1 MIGDVPRPRPPYLQ
15 LEVTRHGARVWY
27 FRRPG
32 ERRIRIRGEYGSA
45 EFIAAYEEAL
55 AGRVLV
61 HQKQLKEAGGS
72 LARLIARY
80 RGAAEWAS
88 LSEATRR
95 QRDNIFTRI
104 IVENGSKAAAKLR
117 REHIVAGR
125 DRRISTP
132 AAANNFL
139 KTLRGLCRWAADNGL
154 IEADPTIGEGY
165 AVKGQRIP
173 CLERRRDRGLRG
185 ALADRHARAAG
196 FRNLALHGVAPRR
209 RRETRPTAY

>member
-1 MIGDVPRPRPPYLQ
+1 MARPNSSQPMRKRSLGD
-15 LEVTRHGARVWY
+15 
-27 FRRPG
+27 
-32 ERRIRIRGEYGSA
+32 
-45 EFIAAYEEAL
+45 
-55 AGRVLV
+55 LV
-61 HQKQLKEAGGS
+61 HQKQLKEAGR

-88 LSEATRR
+88 LSEANPRR

-139 KTLRGLCRWAADNGL
+139 KTRA
-154 IEADPTIGEGY
+154 GY
-165 AVKGQRIP
+165 ADGPQ
-173 CLERRRDRGLRG
+173 
-185 ALADRHARAAG
+185 
-196 FRNLALHGVAPRR
+196 
-209 RRETRPTAY
+209 TTA